1 MTTAPNAPVPRP
13 DRTQRRSAVL
23 LVMCLVQFVVLV
35 NAMFMIVTLPAIQ
48 HDLRFEDDSLTWVVN
63 AYTLPLGGF
72 LLLGG
77 RSADLFGRKRVFVTG
92 LALFSAASAL
102 CGLSTTQTGLLAF
115 RALQGLGAALLAPA
129 ALSILTTTFSDGPER
144 RKALAVWST
153 VNAGSSGVGLLLG
166 GVLTATVSWPFIFL
180 LNGIVG
186 ATILLVSSRIVPESR
201 VPGVGGFDLGGA
213 VTVTAGMLALVYTVL
228 RGRQHG
234 WDDPVTLGA
243 CAAAIL
249 SLAAF
254 VLIQRIR
261 RAPLV
266 RLDVFRLRTLTA
278 ANATMFLVAGAPA
291 TVFYL
296 LTIHLQ
302 EALDYSPLTTA
313 FALLPAAAT
322 VALGS
327 LLAPRLLP
335 RHDPRV
341 VLVVALALVALGVTL
356 LARVGPGSDYLSEV
370 LPALCTM
377 FLGCSCAILTLF
389 MLATTRLPESDAG
402 LASGL
407 INTTLQVG
415 SGLWLAVLSSLAALR
430 SGLTPGGYTVALW
443 GVALLAA
450 SAALVVLVL
459 LRRKHVSA
467 ADLSEADRHG

>member
-1 MTTAPNAPVPRP
+1 MTTAPNAPVPGP
-13 DRTQRRSAVL
+13 GRTQRRSAVL
-23 LVMCLVQFVVLV
+23 LIMCLVQFVVLV

-48 HDLRFEDDSLTWVVN
+48 HDLRFEGDSLTWVVN

-77 RSADLFGRKRVFVTG
+77 RSADLFGRKRVFATG
-92 LALFSAASAL
+92 LGLFSAASAL
-102 CGLSTTQTGLLAF
+102 CGLSTTQPALLAF

-129 ALSILTTTFSDGPER
+129 ALSILTATFSDGPER
-144 RKALAVWST
+144 RKALAVWSA
-153 VNAGSSGVGLLLG
+153 VNAGSTGVGLLIG
-166 GVLTATVSWPFIFL
+166 GVLTATVSWPFVFL
-180 LNGIVG
+180 LNGIAGV
-186 ATILLVSSRIVPESR
+186 AILLVSSRLVPESR
-201 VPGVGGFDLGGA
+201 APGVAGFDLGGA
-213 VTVTAGMLALVYTVL
+213 VTVTSGLLALVYAVL

-234 WDDPVTLGA
+234 WADAVTLGA
-243 CAAAIL
+243 CGAAIVL
-249 SLAAF
+249 LAAF

-291 TVFYL
+291 TVFYV

-302 EALDYSPLTTA
+302 ETLGYSALTTA
-313 FALLPAAAT
+313 LALLPAAAT

-327 LLAPRLLP
+327 LIAPRLLP
-335 RHDPRV
+335 RHDPRL

-415 SGLWLAVLSSLAALR
+415 SGLWLAVLSSAALR
-430 SGLTPGGYTVALW
+430 SGLTPGGYAVALW
-443 GVALLAA
+443 GVALLAG

-459 LRRKHVSA
+459 LRRRHVTA
-467 ADLSEADRHG
+467 ADLSDADRHG